1 MSVLI
6 ASIDHFDLVF
16 LKRPISLDE
25 SFKFKQILALG
36 CHKMREQLI
45 FGWGGDIT
53 SVRKVRTP

>member
-25 SFKFKQILALG
+25 SFKFQRILALG
-36 CHKMREQLI
+36 CLKMREQLI
-45 FGWGGDIT
+45 FGWGGDMT
-53 SVRKVRTP
+53 